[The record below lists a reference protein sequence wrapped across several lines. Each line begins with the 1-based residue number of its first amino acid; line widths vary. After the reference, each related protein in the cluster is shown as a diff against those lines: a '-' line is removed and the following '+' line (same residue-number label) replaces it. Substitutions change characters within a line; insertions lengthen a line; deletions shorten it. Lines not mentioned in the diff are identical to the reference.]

1 MLLFVLALEGFEKR
15 CFRSSNFFRVKLNVM
30 SYLGRFIRAR
40 WERGYYKDLYHRR
53 QLLGADP
60 FIHRSSYP
68 NCKVLFWL
76 RQSSS
81 SLLFRINLSHPCT
94 MGTYSVRSHHCF
106 GGVAHQWSPIETSV
120 DSSSKDYQQNYA
132 QMKEVV
138 DDLREKV
145 KKIIEGGGE
154 KARALHKSRGK
165 MLARERINA
174 LIDSGTAFL
183 ELSQLAGYQ
192 SYGKEEVPAGGIITG
207 VGSVSGRVC
216 IIVANDATVK
226 GGTYY
231 PI

>member
-1 MLLFVLALEGFEKR
+1 MIP
-15 CFRSSNFFRVKLNVM
+15 
-30 SYLGRFIRAR
+30 GRFIRAR

-68 NCKVLFWL
+68 NWYLLNILPNNSVLVAP
-76 RQSSS
+76 
-81 SLLFRINLSHPCT
+81 I
-94 MGTYSVRSHHCF
+94 HHCL
-106 GGVAHQWSPIETSV
+106 E
-120 DSSSKDYQQNYA
+120 YQQNYS

-138 DDLREKV
+138 DDLREKI
-145 KKIIEGGGE
+145 KKITEGGGE

-174 LIDSGTAFL
+174 LLDPGTSFL

-207 VGSVSGRVC
+207 IGAVAGRVC

-231 PI
+231 PITVKKHLRAQEIAR